1 MVEFELF
8 DVRSDLPDM
17 ISISIKKKKNPFLFL
32 LSLQVY
38 FSAFLLV
45 IVAVASA
52 SASSD
57 QEQGEFIAREMDF
70 SFCGKVAGRMIREV
84 DAP

>member
-17 ISISIKKKKNPFLFL
+17 ISIEKNKKNPFLFL

-45 IVAVASA
+45 IVASASA

-70 SFCGKVAGRMIREV
+70 SPPLWESGGS
-84 DAP
+84 DDQPS